1 MEWWAYLLVILAI
14 LSVLFLSGLPIA
26 FCFVL
31 FNFIA
36 ILFWMGGAD
45 NFALLVPSAFASV
58 TSFPL
63 IAVPLFILMGELL
76 FQSGV
81 VAIVL
86 DGVGKWLA
94 GVRGNLALVAVTAGT
109 LFGTMSGSAV
119 SGVAVL
125 GSTLAPEMRKRGYS
139 KELSLGPILGSGCL
153 AMIIPPSVLAV
164 LLGSLGQ
171 IPVTDLL
178 ISGVFPGLLLALC
191 YAIHILVRVR
201 MKPSLAPAV
210 DEKRYSWREKFLAL
224 ATMAPIMIVTLL
236 IWGVLLFDVA
246 TPSEAAAIGVF
257 GALIVMA
264 VYRRFTWTAI
274 RKSLLDTVKI
284 TGMIFLIIVGASF
297 FTQFLA
303 YTKTTQEL
311 VSFAS
316 NSGFAPGVV
325 LIGMMLT
332 MILLGSFLDELALLM
347 ISVPIYMPVA
357 LALKFDP
364 VWFGLLMLLTLEIA
378 TISPP
383 YGLALFVLK
392 GVVPDASMG
401 DVWKASIAY
410 MVMSTLV
417 LAIIMMIPEIATWL
431 PRALR

>member
-1 MEWWAYLLVILAI
+1 MEWWGYLAVILG
-14 LSVLFLSGLPIA
+14 LLTVLFLSGLPIA
-26 FCFVL
+26 FCFAL
-31 FNFIA
+31 FNLIGV
-36 ILFWMGGAD
+36 LLWMGGPE
-45 NFALLVPSAFASV
+45 NFSLLAVSAFASIV
-58 TSFPL
+58 SFPL

-86 DGVGKWLA
+86 DCVGKWLK
-94 GVRGNLALVAVTAGT
+94 GLRGNLSLVAVAAGT

-139 KELSLGPILGSGCL
+139 KEMSLGPILGSGCL

-164 LLGSLGQ
+164 LLGSLAQ
-171 IPVTDLL
+171 IPVGDLL
-178 ISGVFPGLLLALC
+178 IAGLIPGVLLALT
-191 YAIHILVRVR
+191 YALYIIVRVQVNR
-201 MKPSLAPAV
+201 AVAPAI
-210 DEKRYSWREKFLAL
+210 DEKRYSWGEKLRAL
-224 ATMAPIMIVTLL
+224 GLMSPILVITLL
-236 IWGVLLFDVA
+236 IWGVLLFGIA

-257 GALIVMA
+257 GSLFVMA
-264 VYRRFTWTAI
+264 LYRRLTWRAV
-274 RKSLLDTVKI
+274 RQSLLDTVKI
-284 TGMIFLIIVGASF
+284 SGMIFLIIVGAAA
-297 FTQFLA
+297 FTQILA
-303 YTKTTQEL
+303 FTGTTSKI

-316 NSGFAPGVV
+316 QPEFSPTLV

-347 ISVPIYMPVA
+347 ISIPIYMPVA
-357 LALKFDP
+357 AALQFDP
-364 VWFGLLMLLTLEIA
+364 VWFGLLILLTIEIA

-392 GVVPDASMG
+392 GVVPDASMV
-401 DVWKASIAY
+401 DVWKASIPY
-410 MVMSTLV
+410 MAISTAL
-417 LAIIMMIPEIATWL
+417 LALIIALPGIATWL

>member
-1 MEWWAYLLVILAI
+1 MEWWAYLSIILGV
-14 LSVLFLSGLPIA
+14 LTVLFLSGLPIA
-26 FCFVL
+26 FSFTL
-31 FNFIA
+31 FNFLA
-36 ILFWMGGAD
+36 VYLWMGGSDA
-45 NFALLVPSAFASV
+45 FSLLAVSAFASV
-58 TSFPL
+58 VSFPL

-76 FQSGV
+76 FHSGV

-94 GVRGNLALVAVTAGT
+94 GLRGNLALVAVAAGT

-139 KELSLGPILGSGCL
+139 KEMSLGPILGSGCL

-171 IPVTDLL
+171 IPVSDLL
-178 ISGVFPGLLLALC
+178 ISGIVPGLLLALV
-191 YAIHILVRVR
+191 YAIYIVVRVR
-201 MKPSLAPAV
+201 MNPALAPAM
-210 DEKRYSWREKFLAL
+210 DERRYSWFEKVMAL
-224 ATMAPIMIVTLL
+224 FRMAPILIVTLM
-236 IWGVLLFDVA
+236 IWGVLLFGIA

-264 VYRRFTWTAI
+264 VYGRLHWRAI
-274 RKSLLDTVKI
+274 RKSLFETVKI
-284 TGMIFLIIVGASF
+284 TGMILLIIVSASAF
-297 FTQFLA
+297 SQILAFTG
-303 YTKTTQEL
+303 TTAKI
-311 VSFAS
+311 VSYAS
-316 NSGFAPGVV
+316 QSGFAPILV

-332 MILLGSFLDELALLM
+332 MILLGSFLDELALMM
-347 ISVPIYMPVA
+347 ISVPIYMPVVAA
-357 LALKFDP
+357 LNFDP

-401 DVWKASIAY
+401 DVWRASIAY
-410 MVMSTLV
+410 MAMSTLV
-417 LAIIMMIPEIATWL
+417 LALIIAVPGIATWL
-431 PRALR
+431 PRLLR

>member
-1 MEWWAYLLVILAI
+1 MEWWAYLAVILGVLTI
-14 LSVLFLSGLPIA
+14 LFLSGLPIA
-26 FCFVL
+26 FSFTL

-36 ILFWMGGAD
+36 VYFWMGGAD
-45 NFALLVPSAFASV
+45 SFSLLTVSAFSSV
-58 TSFPL
+58 VSFPL

-86 DGVGKWLA
+86 DCVGKWLV
-94 GVRGNLALVAVTAGT
+94 GLRGNLSLVAVTAGT

-125 GSTLAPEMRKRGYS
+125 GSTLAPEMRRRGYS
-139 KELSLGPILGSGCL
+139 KEMSLGPILGSGCL

-164 LLGSLGQ
+164 LLGSLAQ
-171 IPVTDLL
+171 IPVGDLL
-178 ISGVFPGLLLALC
+178 ISGIIPGVLLAAS
-191 YAIHILVRVR
+191 YAIYIIVRIQINP
-201 MKPSLAPAV
+201 KLAPAV
-210 DEKRYSWREKFLAL
+210 DEKRYGWGAKFLAL
-224 ATMAPIMIVTLL
+224 GTMSPILIVTLM
-236 IWGVLLFDVA
+236 IWGVLLFGIA
-246 TPSEAAAIGVF
+246 TPSEAAAIGVV

-264 VYRRFTWTAI
+264 IYRRFTWAAI
-274 RKSLLDTVKI
+274 RRSLVDTVKI
-284 TGMIFLIIVGASF
+284 TGMIFLIIVSAAA
-297 FTQFLA
+297 FTQILA
-303 YTKTTQEL
+303 FTGTTAKL
-311 VSFAS
+311 VGFAS
-316 NSGFAPGVV
+316 QSGYPPTVV
-325 LIGMMLT
+325 LVAMMLT

-357 LALKFDP
+357 QALNFDP

-410 MVMSTLV
+410 MAMSTFV
-417 LAIIMMIPEIATWL
+417 LALIIVIPDLATWL

>member
-1 MEWWAYLLVILAI
+1 MAWWAYLAVILAM
-14 LSVLFLSGLPIA
+14 LTVLFLSGLPIA
-26 FCFVL
+26 FSFIL
-31 FNFIA
+31 FNFVA
-36 ILFWMGGAD
+36 VFLWMGGAE
-45 NFALLVPSAFASV
+45 NFSLLAVSAFASV
-58 TSFPL
+58 VSFPL

-81 VAIVL
+81 VGIVL
-86 DGVGKWLA
+86 DCVGKWLI
-94 GVRGNLALVAVTAGT
+94 GLRGNLALVAVTAGT

-171 IPVTDLL
+171 IPVGDLL
-178 ISGVFPGLLLALC
+178 ISGVFPGVLLALT
-191 YAIHILVRVR
+191 YAVYIIVRVQ
-201 MKPSLAPAV
+201 MNPALAPAV
-210 DEKRYSWREKFLAL
+210 EEQRYSWGQKFRAL
-224 ATMAPIMIVTLL
+224 AIMSPVLIVTLL
-236 IWGVLLFDVA
+236 IWGVLLFGVA

-257 GALIVMA
+257 GALLVMA
-264 VYRRFTWTAI
+264 IYRRLTWAAV
-274 RKSLLDTVKI
+274 RKSLIDTVKI
-284 TGMIFLIIVGASF
+284 TGMIFLIIVGASA
-297 FTQFLA
+297 FTQILA
-303 YTKTTQEL
+303 FTRTTQQI

-316 NSGFAPGVV
+316 ESGFSPTIV
-325 LIGMMLT
+325 LIGMMVT

-347 ISVPIYMPVA
+347 ISIPIYMPVA
-357 LALKFDP
+357 TALQFDP

-410 MVMSTLV
+410 MTMSTLV
-417 LAIIMMIPEIATWL
+417 LALIMAIPEIATWL